1 MNETTITVTG
11 NVAKEPAL
19 RVTTTGTRVVS
30 FRLASTERRFDKALR
45 GWRDG
50 DTTWWSV
57 SCWRNMGDNVLDS
70 LRVGDP
76 VIVHG
81 RVRVREYDKEGVR
94 HLVYEIEASSV
105 GHDLARGVSSFTKA
119 SFGAGLREPG
129 PEDAEV
135 SEEPVGRAGPTDDEP
150 GERPTPSAA

>member
-11 NVAKEPAL
+11 NVAKEPTL
-19 RVTTTGTRVVS
+19 RVTATGTRVVS

-70 LRVGDP
+70 LHVGDP

-81 RVRVREYDKEGVR
+81 RVRVREYDKDGVR

-105 GHDLARGVSSFTKA
+105 GHDMARGVSRFTKA
-119 SFGAGLREPG
+119 SFGAGARDTE
-129 PEDAEV
+129 PEDGDV
-135 SEEPVGRAGPTDDEP
+135 VDEPLGGGAPGMAEP
-150 GERPTPSAA
+150 GERPAHSAA